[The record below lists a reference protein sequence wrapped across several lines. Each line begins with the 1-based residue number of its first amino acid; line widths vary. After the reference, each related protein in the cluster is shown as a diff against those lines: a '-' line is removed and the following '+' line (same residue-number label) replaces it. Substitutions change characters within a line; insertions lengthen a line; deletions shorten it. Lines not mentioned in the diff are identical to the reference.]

1 ESVWRRPSGHGDWSA
16 PLAQPALKRLTADRP
31 ASRTRSV
38 IYDWGGKVRESGQV
52 GGRAYAPKRYSTH
65 RFGWDG
71 GSNGHP
77 NGRGNAFLVLSGRYD
92 GRDQIKKHNNNTS
105 GVAQQNASR
114 IWPETRSIGRSTTFD
129 R

>member
-1 ESVWRRPSGHGDWSA
+1 MRCGKNIAVACWASEPLLNRDPTNRRYLG
-16 PLAQPALKRLTADRP
+16 L
-31 ASRTRSV
+31 V
-38 IYDWGGKVRESGQV
+38 IYDWGGKVRKSGQV
-52 GGRAYAPKRYSTH
+52 GGRAHASKRYSTH
-65 RFGWDG
+65 SFVWDG

-77 NGRGNAFLVLSGRYD
+77 NGRGDAFLVLSGRYD